1 MDFILSNF
9 QSNSGMA
16 LQKLFDEALFA
27 YQNGRLAEAENLCK
41 RLLKTS
47 PKSAPVLELGAL
59 VSLSQKKFDL
69 AVELYSRLIKLNPKL
84 PKAYLNRGFA
94 LKALGK
100 IDLAIQNYDRAIALA
115 PGDAQSHYNRA
126 NALVQAGKFDEA
138 VKGYEKSIGL
148 NPASAEAYANLG
160 NVLLEKGETKDA
172 ISNFSRAIDI
182 DQRHGQALYG
192 RAKALHKINRYE
204 EALKDFDR
212 AIALNKTYFQAFN
225 DKGLVLHD
233 IERFAEALESYDKAI
248 SLNSNYVE
256 AFHNRAITLTEL
268 NLFDEA
274 MASYDKALALDPN
287 YTPASWNRAN
297 LLLLLGRFE
306 QGLQQFE
313 SRNSLKIF
321 RELRSYKE
329 PVWSEGIGLSGKVL
343 LICHELYLGDMI
355 QFCRYAKLAEAR
367 GAKVII
373 SAQDC
378 LRELLQGLGP
388 AIEII
393 PENSRPDNFD
403 CHISLMSL
411 PLAFKTVL
419 ETIPQQVPYLHA
431 DKARMERWRKRLGDW
446 GFKIGICWQGSKL
459 STDKK
464 RSFPLSELHSISKLP
479 NVRLISLQKSD
490 GLEQLAQLPAG
501 MMVETLGDD
510 FDAGGQAFLDTAAV
524 MKNLDL
530 VITCDTAIAHLAG
543 ALAVPTWVV
552 LKQVPDWRWLL
563 ARSDSPWYPT
573 IRLFRQIERGVWET
587 AFAQM
592 ESALISKLG
601 SEI

>member
-1 MDFILSNF
+1 MP
-9 QSNSGMA
+9 
-16 LQKLFDEALFA
+16 LQKLFNEALSF
-27 YQNGRLAEAENLCK
+27 YQNGKLAEAENLCE

-47 PKSAPVLELGAL
+47 PKSAPALELGAL

-69 AVELYSRLIKLNPKL
+69 AVELYTRLIKLNPKL

-115 PGDAQSHYNRA
+115 PDDAQAHYNRA
-126 NALVQAGKFDEA
+126 NALAQAGKLDEA
-138 VKGYEKSIGL
+138 VKGYRNSISL
-148 NPASAEAYANLG
+148 NAAYAEAYANLG
-160 NVLLEKGETKDA
+160 NALLEQGETKDA
-172 ISNFSRAIDI
+172 ISNFNRAIDI
-182 DQRHGQALYG
+182 DPRHGQALYG
-192 RAKALHKINRYE
+192 RAKALHKISRHE
-204 EALKDFDR
+204 EALADFDR
-212 AIALNKTYFQAFN
+212 AIALNKTYFQALN

-233 IERFAEALESYDKAI
+233 LERYDQALESYDKAI
-248 SLNSNYVE
+248 SFNSGYVE
-256 AFHNRAITLTEL
+256 AYHNRAITHTEL
-268 NLFDEA
+268 NLLDEA
-274 MASYDKALALDPN
+274 MADYDKALTLDPN
-287 YTPASWNRAN
+287 YTLASWNRAN

-306 QGLQQFE
+306 QGLQQYE
-313 SRNSLKIF
+313 NRNSLKIF
-321 RELRSYKE
+321 HEFRSYKE

-388 AIEII
+388 AIEVM
-393 PENSRPDNFD
+393 PDKLQPGHFD
-403 CHISLMSL
+403 YHISLMSL
-411 PLAFKTVL
+411 PLAFNTVL
-419 ETIPQQVPYLHA
+419 ETVPQQVPYLQA
-431 DKARMERWRKRLGDW
+431 DDARVERWTKRIGDR

-464 RSFPLSELHSISKLP
+464 RSFPLSELYNISQLP

-501 MMVETLGDD
+501 MMVESLGDD
-510 FDAGGQAFLDTAAV
+510 FDSGGQAFLDTAAV

-543 ALAVPTWVV
+543 ALAIPTWVV

-573 IRLFRQIERGVWET
+573 MRIFRQTERGVWGN

-601 SEI
+601 SEM

>member
-192 RAKALHKINRYE
+192 RAKALHKIDRYE

>member
-1 MDFILSNF
+1 MSNF
-9 QSNSGMA
+9 QSNNGIP
-16 LQKLFDEALFA
+16 LQKLFNEALSS
-27 YQNGRLAEAENLCK
+27 YQNGRLAEAENLCEK
-41 RLLKTS
+41 LLKTS

-69 AVELYSRLIKLNPKL
+69 AVELYTRLIKLNPKL
-84 PKAYLNRGFA
+84 PKAYSNRGFA

-115 PGDAQSHYNRA
+115 PNDAQSHYNRA
-126 NALVQAGKFDEA
+126 NALVQEGKLDEA
-138 VKGYEKSIGL
+138 VKGYRKAIGL
-148 NPASAEAYANLG
+148 NTASAEAYANLG
-160 NVLLEKGETKDA
+160 NALLEQGEIKDA
-172 ISNFSRAIDI
+172 ISNYNRAIDI
-182 DQRHGQALYG
+182 DPRHGQALHG
-192 RAKALHKINRYE
+192 RAKALHKISRHE
-204 EALKDFDR
+204 EALADFDR
-212 AIALNKTYFQAFN
+212 AIALNKAYFQALN
-225 DKGLVLHD
+225 DKGLVQHD
-233 IERFAEALESYDKAI
+233 LERFDDALESYNRAI
-248 SLNSNYVE
+248 SFNSGYVE
-256 AFHNRAITLTEL
+256 AYYNRAITHTEL
-268 NLFDEA
+268 NLLDEA
-274 MASYDKALALDPN
+274 MADYDKALALDPN

-297 LLLLLGRFE
+297 LLLLLGGFE
-306 QGLQQFE
+306 QGLQQYE
-313 SRNSLKIF
+313 TRNSLKIF
-321 RELRSYKE
+321 HELRSYKE

-393 PENSRPDNFD
+393 PEKSHPDNFD
-403 CHISLMSL
+403 YHVSLMSL

-419 ETIPQQVPYLHA
+419 ETIPQQVPYLQA
-431 DKARMERWRKRLGDW
+431 DGARVERWKKRIGNQ

-464 RSFPLSELHSISKLP
+464 RSFPLSELYNISQLP

-543 ALAVPTWVV
+543 ALAIPTWVV

-573 IRLFRQIERGVWET
+573 LRLFRQTERGVWGT
-587 AFAQM
+587 AFAQI
-592 ESALISKLG
+592 ESALNLKLG

>member
-1 MDFILSNF
+1 MSNF
-9 QSNSGMA
+9 QSHSGTP
-16 LQKLFDEALFA
+16 LQNLFNEALSF
-27 YQNGRLAEAENLCK
+27 YQNGKLAEAENLCE
-41 RLLKTS
+41 RLLKVS
-47 PKSAPVLELGAL
+47 PKSEPVLELRAL
-59 VSLSQKKFDL
+59 VSLSQKKFNL
-69 AVELYSRLIKLNPKL
+69 AVELYTRLIKLNPKL

-94 LKALGK
+94 LKAMGK
-100 IDLAIQNYDRAIALA
+100 IDLAIQNYDRAIVLA
-115 PGDAQSHYNRA
+115 PNDALSHYNRA
-126 NALVQAGKFDEA
+126 NTLAQAGKFHEA
-138 VKGYEKSIGL
+138 VTGYGKSISL

-160 NVLLEKGETKDA
+160 NVLLEQGEIKDA
-172 ISNFSRAIDI
+172 ISNFSKAIDI
-182 DQRHGQALYG
+182 DPRHGQALHG

-204 EALKDFDR
+204 EALNDFDR
-212 AIALNKTYFQAFN
+212 AIALNKTYFQALS

-233 IERFAEALESYDKAI
+233 LERYDEALESYGKAI
-248 SLNSNYVE
+248 SFNSGYVE
-256 AFHNRAITLTEL
+256 AYHNRAITQTEL
-268 NLFDEA
+268 NLLDEA
-274 MASYDKALALDPN
+274 MASYDKALALDPD

-306 QGLQQFE
+306 AGLQQYE
-313 SRNSLKIF
+313 TRNSLKIF
-321 RELRSYKE
+321 RELWSYKQ
-329 PVWSEGIGLSGKVL
+329 PLWTEGVGISGKVL

-367 GAKVII
+367 GARVII

-388 AIEII
+388 AIEIM
-393 PENSRPDNFD
+393 PDKLQPDYFD
-403 CHISLMSL
+403 YHISLMSL

-431 DKARMERWRKRLGDW
+431 DNARIEQWRKRLGDR

-464 RSFPLSELHSISKLP
+464 RSFPLSELYNISQLP
-479 NVRLISLQKSD
+479 TVRLISLQKSD
-490 GLEQLAQLPAG
+490 GLEQLAQMPAG
-501 MMVETLGDD
+501 MKVESLGDD

-543 ALAVPTWVV
+543 ALAIPTWVV

-563 ARSDSPWYPT
+563 AKSDSPWYPT
-573 IRLFRQIERGVWET
+573 VRLFRQTERGVWRT

>member
-1 MDFILSNF
+1 MH
-9 QSNSGMA
+9 
-16 LQKLFDEALFA
+16 LQKLFNEALSS
-27 YQNGRLAEAENLCK
+27 YKNGRLAEAEKLCK
-41 RLLKTS
+41 ELFKAA
-47 PKSAPVLELGAL
+47 PKSEPVLELAAL

-69 AVELYSRLIKLNPKL
+69 AVELYTKLVKLNPNL

-94 LKALGK
+94 FKALGK
-100 IDLAIQNYDRAIALA
+100 IDLAIQNYDRAIALI
-115 PGDAQSHYNRA
+115 PNDALSHYNRA

-138 VKGYEKSIGL
+138 VKGYRKSIGL
-148 NPASAEAYANLG
+148 NTTSAEAYANLG
-160 NVLLEKGETKDA
+160 NVLLEQGETKDA
-172 ISNFSRAIDI
+172 IGNFNRAIDI
-182 DQRHGQALYG
+182 DPRHGQALHG
-192 RAKALHKINRYE
+192 RAKAFHKINRHE
-204 EALKDFDR
+204 EALEDFDR

-233 IERFAEALESYDKAI
+233 LERFAEALESYDYAI
-248 SLNSNYVE
+248 SFNSSYVE
-256 AFHNRAITLTEL
+256 AYHNRAITQTEM
-268 NLFDEA
+268 NLLDEA

-297 LLLLLGRFE
+297 LLLLLGKFE
-306 QGLQQFE
+306 EGFQQYE
-313 SRNSLKIF
+313 NRNSLKTF
-321 RELRSYKE
+321 RELRSYKQ
-329 PVWSEGIGLSGKVL
+329 PLWPEGVSISGKVL

-355 QFCRYAKLAEAR
+355 QFCRYAKLAEAH

-378 LRELLQGLGP
+378 LCELLQGLGP
-388 AIEII
+388 AIEIMSDKFQ
-393 PENSRPDNFD
+393 PECFD
-403 CHISLMSL
+403 YYISLMSL
-411 PLAFKTVL
+411 PLMLKTVL

-431 DKARMERWRKRLGDW
+431 DKARVEGWRKRLGDR
-446 GFKIGICWQGSKL
+446 GFKIGVCWQGSKL

-464 RSFPLSELHSISKLP
+464 RSFPLSEFYNISQLP

-490 GLEQLAQLPAG
+490 GLEQLAQMPAG
-501 MMVETLGDD
+501 MTVESLGDD

-543 ALAVPTWVV
+543 ALAIPTWVV

-573 IRLFRQIERGVWET
+573 IRLFRQTERGVWET
-587 AFAQM
+587 VFAQM

>member
-1 MDFILSNF
+1 
-9 QSNSGMA
+9 MA